1 MGKESNN
8 LILFV
13 KPRLAR
19 VKNQPNTVV
28 LVMLEMHVK
37 EKPDALSRVLFR
49 PRCQKNDLFNTQM
62 TYHK

>member
-28 LVMLEMHVK
+28 LVILEMHVK
-37 EKPDALSRVLFR
+37 EKPGALKSNLI
-49 PRCQKNDLFNTQM
+49 
-62 TYHK
+62 

>member
-19 VKNQPNTVV
+19 VKNQPNTSNARNARKRKDQGV
-28 LVMLEMHVK
+28 
-37 EKPDALSRVLFR
+37 
-49 PRCQKNDLFNTQM
+49 KNDLFNTQM